1 MILPIRRYG
10 DPVLRKEAQE
20 ITSNTPE
27 LQTLIDNMFET
38 MKNADGVGLAAPQI
52 GESIRLF
59 VVDVRHYEEDY
70 QEKTGEPFPDAWKEC
85 MVFINPEIIAESDEE
100 SEFEEGCLSVP
111 DIHEMVTRPSKISLQ
126 YLDRHFTPQKM
137 EVDKLMARV
146 IQHEHDHLD
155 GILFLDH
162 MSAFKRRMLQR
173 KLRDIQRGVLETK
186 YPMAKLSA

>member
-10 DPVLRKEAQE
+10 DPVLRKEAQA

-100 SEFEEGCLSVP
+100 SEYEEGCLSVP

-126 YLDRHFTPQKM
+126 YLDRNFAPQTM
-137 EVDKLMARV
+137 EVDKLVARV
-146 IQHEHDHLD
+146 IQHEHDHLE

>member
-111 DIHEMVTRPSKISLQ
+111 NIHEMVTRPSKISLQ